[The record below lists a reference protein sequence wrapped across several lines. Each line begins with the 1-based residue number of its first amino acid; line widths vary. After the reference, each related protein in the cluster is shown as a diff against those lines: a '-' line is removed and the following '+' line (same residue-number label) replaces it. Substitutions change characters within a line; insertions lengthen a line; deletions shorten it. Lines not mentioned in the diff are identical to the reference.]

1 MTRLAPL
8 AAILL
13 ASTAVAACTTASA
26 GDDTTA
32 VANAA
37 PVAAAAA
44 AQGTVGV
51 DVAGIDQ
58 SVAPGESFD
67 RYANGG
73 WRARTEIPADR
84 TSVGSFQIVQELV
97 DRRNVDIIGG
107 AAARDPAP
115 GSDERRIADYYT
127 AYNDRAGID
136 ARGLAPLQPVLS
148 RIQAIA
154 SRRDLSAALGASL
167 RADVDPLN
175 YTNFWTENL
184 FGLFVTQG
192 LQDPTRTVPYLLQGG
207 LGMPDRDYYLSDD
220 ADMVR
225 IRTAYRQYVGD
236 MLALMGVAD
245 APGRAARILALE
257 TRIARAQVGAVD
269 AQNAQAVESWRREEF
284 ATRAP
289 GIDWNAFFEAAQ
301 LSSQPEFLAWHPR
314 PIHDLSALVASEPID
329 AWKDWL
335 AFHTASRY
343 ASVLPQRF
351 DDLRFGFYGTS
362 MTGAQAQR
370 PRDRRALLATSAAL
384 GDAVGQIYA
393 QRHFPAED
401 KADVQAMA
409 HNIIEA
415 FDRRLVAIDWMA
427 PTTRAEARHK
437 VETLRV
443 GVGYP
448 ETWRNYDGLE
458 VRPDDAFGNAWR
470 AQLYEYRHQLAKIG
484 QPVDRGE
491 WWMFPQTVNAIN
503 MPLQNAITFSAA
515 ILSPPFYDPDAD
527 PAFNYGAIGSV
538 IGHEISHSFD
548 NLGAGFDAEGRLRNW
563 WTAEDLAHFRAA
575 GEALARQ
582 YDAYE
587 PYPGV
592 HINGQLTL
600 GENIADLAGLAA
612 AYDAYHASLGGR
624 EAPVI
629 DGLTGDQRFFL
640 AYAQAHRL
648 LSREAAMR
656 AQIATNE
663 HAPDPYRA
671 ETVRNLDAW
680 YPAFNVQPGQ
690 ALYLPPTERVR
701 VW

>member
-1 MTRLAPL
+1 MTRLARL
-8 AAILL
+8 AALLL
-13 ASTAVAACTTASA
+13 ATTTAASYAASIQSA
-26 GDDTTA
+26 R
-32 VANAA
+32 A
-37 PVAAAAA
+37 PAAAAHA
-44 AQGTVGV
+44 AVGV
-51 DVAGIDQ
+51 DVSGIDR
-58 SVAPGESFD
+58 SVAAGDSFD

-73 WRARTEIPADR
+73 WRDRTQIPADR
-84 TSVGSFQIVQELV
+84 TRVGSFQIVQDVV
-97 DRRNVDIIGG
+97 DQRNVDIIAG
-107 AAARDPAP
+107 AAGRHPAA
-115 GSDERRIADYYT
+115 GTDERRIADYYG
-127 AYNDRAGID
+127 AWLDRAGID
-136 ARGLAPLQPVLS
+136 ARGLAPLQPELS

-154 SRRDLSAALGASL
+154 GRRDLSAALGSTL

-175 YTNFWTENL
+175 ATNFWTENL

-192 LQDPTRTVPYLLQGG
+192 LQDPTRTMPYLLQGG
-207 LGMPDRDYYLSDD
+207 LGMPDRDYYLSED

-225 IRTAYRQYVGD
+225 IRTAYRQYVGA
-236 MLALMGVAD
+236 MLELMGVSD
-245 APGRAARILALE
+245 AAARADRILELE
-257 TRIARAQVGAVD
+257 TKIARAQVGAVD
-269 AQNAQAVESWRREEF
+269 AQDAQAVETWRSTDF

-289 GIDWNAFFEAAQ
+289 GIDWDAFFTAAQ
-301 LSSQPEFLAWHPR
+301 LGGQAEIIAWHPA
-314 PIHDLSALVASEPID
+314 PIRALSALVASESLD

-335 AFHTASRY
+335 AFHTASQY

-351 DDLRFGFYGTS
+351 DDLRFGFYGTTLS
-362 MTGAQAQR
+362 GAQAQR
-370 PRDRRALLATSAAL
+370 PREQRALLATSNAL
-384 GDAVGQIYA
+384 GDAVGQIYV
-393 QRHFPAED
+393 RRYFPAEA
-401 KADVQAMA
+401 KADVQSMV

-427 PTTRAEARHK
+427 PATRAEARRK

-448 ETWRNYDGLE
+448 ETWRDYASLE
-458 VRPDDAFGNAWR
+458 VRPGDAFGNAWR
-470 AQLYEYRHQLAKIG
+470 ADLFEYRYQLGKIG
-484 QPVDRGE
+484 RPVDRNE

-503 MPLQNAITFSAA
+503 MPLQNAITFPAA
-515 ILSPPFYDPDAD
+515 ILNPPFYDPNAD

-538 IGHEISHSFD
+538 IGHEVSHSFD

-563 WTAEDLAHFRAA
+563 WTAEDLAHFREA

-582 YDAYE
+582 YNLYE
-587 PYPGV
+587 PFPGL

-629 DGLTGDQRFFL
+629 NGLTGDQRFFL

-648 LSREAAMR
+648 LAREASLR
-656 AQIATNE
+656 SQIATNE
-663 HAPDPYRA
+663 HAPDPWRA

-680 YPAFNVQPGQ
+680 YRAFNVRPGQ
-690 ALYLPPTERVR
+690 AMFLPPDQRVR

>member
-1 MTRLAPL
+1 MKTLAPL
-8 AAILL
+8 AALLL
-13 ASTAVAACTTASA
+13 ASTALAACSTTSS
-26 GDDTTA
+26 TETA
-32 VANAA
+32 PPAA
-37 PVAAAAA
+37 PAAEAAAAH
-44 AQGTVGV
+44 GTVGV
-51 DVAGIDQ
+51 DVSGIDQ
-58 SVAPGESFD
+58 SVQPGDSFD

-73 WRARTEIPADR
+73 WRARTQIPADR
-84 TSVGSFQIVQELV
+84 TSVGSFQIDQEMV
-97 DRRNVDIIGG
+97 DQRNIDIIAG
-107 AAARDPAP
+107 AAARNPAA
-115 GSDERRIADYYT
+115 GSDERRIADYYA
-127 AYNDRAGID
+127 AYLDRVGID
-136 ARGLAPLQPVLS
+136 ARGVAPLQPVLS

-154 SRRDLSAALGASL
+154 NRRDLSTVLGASL

-175 YTNFWTENL
+175 ATNFWTENL

-192 LQDPTRTVPYLLQGG
+192 LHDPTRTMPYLLQGG

-225 IRTAYRQYVGD
+225 IRTAYRQYVEQ
-236 MLALMGVAD
+236 MLGLMGMPNAS
-245 APGRAARILALE
+245 ARAQRIFDLE
-257 TRIARAQVGAVD
+257 TKIARAQVGAVD
-269 AQNAQAVESWRREEF
+269 AQNAEAVETWRRTEF

-289 GIDWNAFFEAAQ
+289 GIDWDAFFNAAQ
-301 LSSQPEFLAWHPR
+301 LGSQDTFLAWHPA
-314 PIHDLSALVASEPID
+314 PIRGLSALVASEPLD

-335 AFHTASRY
+335 AFHTASRF

-351 DDLRFGFYGTS
+351 DDLRFGFYGTTMS
-362 MTGAQAQR
+362 GAQAQR
-370 PRDRRALLATSAAL
+370 PRERRALLAASNAL
-384 GDAVGQIYA
+384 GDAVGQIYVN
-393 QRHFPAED
+393 RYFPASA
-401 KADVQAMA
+401 KADVQTMVR
-409 HNIIEA
+409 NIVDA

-427 PTTRAEARHK
+427 PATRAEARHK

-448 ETWRNYDGLE
+448 DHWRNYSTLE

-470 AQLYEYRHQLAKIG
+470 AQLYEYRHQLDKIG

-503 MPLQNAITFSAA
+503 MPLQNAITFPAA
-515 ILSPPFYDPDAD
+515 ILNPPFYDPNAD

-563 WTAEDLAHFRAA
+563 WTTEDLAHFRAA

-587 PYPGV
+587 PFPGV
-592 HINGQLTL
+592 HINGTLTL
-600 GENIADLAGLAA
+600 GENIADLAGLSA

-624 EAPVI
+624 PAPVI

-648 LSREAAMR
+648 LAREAALR

-671 ETVRNLDAW
+671 ETVRNIDAW
-680 YPAFNVQPGQ
+680 YNAFNVQQGQ
-690 ALYLPPTERVR
+690 ALYLAPADRVR